1 MDPKKLIEEYKIY
14 LEDQERWVVPL
25 EVVDQALQLKTAQEV
40 EENVNK
46 LNESMQEL
54 NKLFSDLGN
63 INLND

>member
-1 MDPKKLIEEYKIY
+1 MTPKELVDKYKIY

-25 EVVDQALQLKTAQEV
+25 EAVDQALQLKTAVEV
-40 EENVNK
+40 EENVRK
-46 LNESMQEL
+46 LDQSMQEL